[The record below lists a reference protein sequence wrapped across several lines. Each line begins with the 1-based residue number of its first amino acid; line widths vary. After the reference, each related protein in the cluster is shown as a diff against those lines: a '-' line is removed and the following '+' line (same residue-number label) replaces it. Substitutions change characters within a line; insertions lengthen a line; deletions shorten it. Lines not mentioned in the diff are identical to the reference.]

1 MSDKV
6 FLRAGRER
14 SVERRHP
21 WIFSGAVERVE
32 GSPSLGGTVA
42 VCDSKGR
49 TLGYGSWS
57 PASQI
62 RVRMLAFGA
71 DRVPDGVYV
80 KGVVDAAIARRGGV
94 GTPRP
99 TNGAV
104 VSPLA
109 EPHRGVRLVHGESD
123 GLPGV
128 VVDSYDGWCVVQLA
142 SAGAEFW
149 KDEIVAALMA
159 AGAKGV
165 YNRSDV
171 DARKREGLAE
181 TGTTGVLAGGEP
193 PERIEIHE
201 GDIRFLVDVRHGHKT
216 GFYLDQRAARAQVGA
231 FAAGRDVLN
240 CFSYTGGFG
249 LACAAGGAKSVENLD
264 LSQAALDLAKE
275 NFALLFGGLGT
286 SRPTGDAGEV
296 GTSRPTGDAGGV
308 APCPVSF
315 VCADVFKQLRLY
327 RDQGRSFD
335 MIVLDP
341 PKFADTKAQLMRAA
355 RGYKDINLLAMK
367 LLRPG
372 GVLATFSCSGAM
384 TPEFFETICREAA
397 WDAKR
402 DFQIVTHTQQAVDH
416 PVSLSFPEGSY
427 LKGLILRD
435 AVAPEQAI

>member
-1 MSDKV
+1 MDKV

-14 SVERRHP
+14 SIERRHP

-32 GSPSLGGTVA
+32 GAPSLGGTVA

-62 RVRMLAFGA
+62 RVRMLAFGT
-71 DRVPDGVYV
+71 DRVPDGAYV
-80 KGVVDAAIARRGGV
+80 KGLVAAAIARRG
-94 GTPRP
+94 
-99 TNGAV
+99 A
-104 VSPLA
+104 SPLA

-128 VVDSYDGWCVVQLA
+128 VVDAYDGWCVVQLA
-142 SAGAEFW
+142 SAGAERW
-149 KDEIVAALMA
+149 KDEIVEALME

-171 DARKREGLAE
+171 DARRREGLAE

-216 GFYLDQRAARAQVGA
+216 GFYLDQRAARAQVGS
-231 FAAGRDVLN
+231 FAAGREVLN

-249 LACAAGGAKSVENLD
+249 LACAAGGAKCVENLD

-275 NFALLFGGLGT
+275 NFEWLFGGVV
-286 SRPTGDAGEV
+286 R
-296 GTSRPTGDAGGV
+296 
-308 APCPVSF
+308 CPVSF
-315 VCADVFKQLRLY
+315 VCADVFTQLRLY

-384 TPEFFETICREAA
+384 TPEFFETVCREAA

-402 DFQIVTHTQQAVDH
+402 DFQIVSHTQQAVDH
-416 PVSLSFPEGSY
+416 PVPLNFPEGAY
-427 LKGLILRD
+427 LKGLILRC
-435 AVAPEQAI
+435 

>member
-1 MSDKV
+1 MDKV
-6 FLRAGRER
+6 FLRSGREH
-14 SVERRHP
+14 SIERRHP

-32 GSPSLGGTVA
+32 GTPALGGTVA
-42 VCDSKGR
+42 VCDAKGR

-62 RVRMLAFGA
+62 RVRMLSFGT
-71 DRVPDGVYV
+71 DRVPDGAYV
-80 KGVVDAAIARRGGV
+80 KGLVAASLARRG
-94 GTPRP
+94 
-99 TNGAV
+99 A
-104 VSPLA
+104 SPLA

-128 VVDSYDGWCVVQLA
+128 VVDAYDGWCVVQLA
-142 SAGAEFW
+142 SAGAERW
-149 KDEIVAALMA
+149 KDEIVAALTA

-171 DARKREGLAE
+171 DARRREGLAE

-201 GDIRFLVDVRHGHKT
+201 GGIRFLVDVRHGHKT

-231 FAAGRDVLN
+231 FAGGREVLN

-249 LACAAGGAKSVENLD
+249 LACAAGGAKCVENLD
-264 LSQAALDLAKE
+264 LSQTALDLARQ
-275 NFALLFGGLGT
+275 NFDLLF
-286 SRPTGDAGEV
+286 E
-296 GTSRPTGDAGGV
+296 GGV
-308 APCPVSF
+308 APRPVSF

-341 PKFADTKAQLMRAA
+341 PKFAETKAQLMRAA

-384 TPEFFETICREAA
+384 TPEFFETVCREAA

-402 DFQIVTHTQQAVDH
+402 DFQIVAHTQQSVDH

-427 LKGLILRD
+427 LKGLILRGV
-435 AVAPEQAI
+435 VAPEQVI